1 MLRLCVETPEWSP
14 TASAACNFDTKTTAV
29 LGDGSQVTL
38 ALDSLTAQKT
48 LGVELLSL
56 QAMLKDT
63 RYMPLGVD
71 VTKGPSSWTLG
82 QVAELVQFDYLGVLS
97 MLHLL
102 TLEPCQPAHGGH
114 NLLWHAAGGPHFTTL
129 RLDFV
134 MAKDVRKKF
143 GKWLGALD
151 SDLEIS
157 SDSCRDANFAIITS
171 FTGFDTVL
179 DHGEIPFAVPVIV
192 GDKEDKTECIPF
204 PMLAGLKTGAPNPI
218 ALEGR
223 DTVVFF
229 IAFDLSCGGSVS
241 MKGKLWCAPRN
252 KWQEKGYAQA
262 LPDWEK
268 DLELRPSQ
276 PQRTV
281 NYIGLKK
288 LLKTNTLPRSVPT
301 EVSQTEISV
310 KAKAI
315 IFKRAL
321 VCRKDTQKSSEI
333 PVVPLDRLYLYAKRS
348 WGDKKKDIKTSWEA
362 GLEVDITLNYMAEEQ
377 LVAQLDDPM
386 KQPCQ
391 MRGAIT
397 YRSGSGKYEGASWRL
412 EASVEG
418 LTLARLAQFWSADI
432 RDGAIAMLSHIEAE
446 YVKLKDDYGDDSGE
460 GSSFM
465 FY

>member
-157 SDSCRDANFAIITS
+157 SDSCRDANFAIIT
-171 FTGFDTVL
+171 
-179 DHGEIPFAVPVIV
+179 
-192 GDKEDKTECIPF
+192 
-204 PMLAGLKTGAPNPI
+204 AGLKTGAPNPI

-288 LLKTNTLPRSVPT
+288 LFKTNTLPRSVPT

-315 IFKRAL
+315 IFKRTL

-348 WGDKKKDIKTSWEA
+348 WRDKKKDIKTSWEA

-418 LTLARLAQFWSADI
+418 LTVARLAQFWSADI

-446 YVKLKDDYGDDSGE
+446 YVKLEDDYGDDSGE